1 MRIVDL
7 MKESILQALRAAFLS
22 RRSLENLPEEIWKR
36 TSALNTWA
44 TNAIEGNTLTWKDV
58 EKLLIEEQSVSNRP
72 MPDVLETI
80 QHETAFRSLLARKD
94 HPITL
99 ETALELH
106 EAVFKG
112 IRNTDPGEW
121 RRTNVRI
128 GGAQRRPPR
137 AEKVLAEIESWR
149 AEYDRRELEGEN
161 TFELAAW
168 MHHRFESIHPFR
180 DGNGRIGRLL
190 LNLHFMKRNWAPV
203 HLGPANRKEYLAALE
218 AGHVGDLSKLIR
230 LFEEAMGRSLLD
242 LLDQVGT
249 EQDELKVLWSFS
261 AKSGFGAHYL
271 ALRAGQGEL
280 PAAKE
285 RGRWRTSAR
294 ALSLYRQ
301 YASRR

>member
-1 MRIVDL
+1 MRSVTIVN
-7 MKESILQALRAAFLS
+7 KSILQELRAAFLS
-22 RRSLENLPEEIWKR
+22 RRSLENLPDEIWKR
-36 TSALNTWA
+36 TSALNTWG

-72 MPDVLETI
+72 MPDVLETL

-94 HPITL
+94 EPVTL
-99 ETALELH
+99 VTALELH

-112 IRNTDPGEW
+112 IRNTDPGQW

-128 GGAQRRPPR
+128 GGTEHRPPR
-137 AEKVLAEIESWR
+137 AERVLAEMERWV
-149 AEYDRRELEGEN
+149 ADYDRREREAED

-203 HLGPANRKEYLAALE
+203 HLGLSDRKQYLAALD
-218 AGHVGDLSKLIR
+218 AGHRGDLSTLIH
-230 LFEEAMGRSLLD
+230 LLEAAMGRSLLD

-249 EQDELKVLWSFS
+249 AHDELKVLWSFS
-261 AKSGFGAHYL
+261 PKSGFGAHYL
-271 ALRAGQGEL
+271 ALRASQGEL
-280 PAAKE
+280 PAVKE
-285 RGRWRTSAR
+285 RGRWRSSAR
-294 ALSLYRQ
+294 ALSLYRLH
-301 YASRR
+301 AARH